1 LGGRNPR
8 DINRIARISEGYYSN
23 VPDEGYYSNVP
34 DEGYYSN
41 VPDEG
46 YYSNVPDEGYYSNV
60 PDDSMILILNLRT
73 VPSVWYFL
81 CFI

>member
-1 LGGRNPR
+1 MPV
-8 DINRIARISEGYYSN
+8 SPCN

-60 PDDSMILILNLRT
+60 LLCVRDINFLHFSMILILNLRT